1 MILIS
6 HLKRPHGDKGHED
19 GQQVSLG
26 HLRGSHSIVQL
37 SDMVIALERN
47 LSAGEDHSNIRVL
60 KNRFNGQTGPAGT
73 LRFDTTTG
81 RMVEDLT
88 AAFSQT
94 TNDEDDPF

>member
-1 MILIS
+1 
-6 HLKRPHGDKGHED
+6 
-19 GQQVSLG
+19 
-26 HLRGSHSIVQL
+26 
-37 SDMVIALERN
+37 MVIALERN

-88 AAFSQT
+88 AAFNQT